1 MSTSVQGGRKLNSS
15 EGRIFWVLY
24 KTLGQDRDKVSFT
37 LLELQPL
44 ENRAHITIYQ
54 SIKIIH

>member
-1 MSTSVQGGRKLNSS
+1 MSTSVPGGRKLNSS

-44 ENRAHITIYQ
+44 ENRAHISQ
-54 SIKIIH
+54 